1 MSLTLSLSE
10 CQLSLCWKGAPA
22 PGPAGVSLC
31 SFPTNPIIPGKG
43 GVGTVAAGR
52 GGGGT
57 YCSALVG
64 HFPGCPYMGV
74 ELPGQSPMRSDF
86 SWTEPV
92 LYFEC
97 LLDLLAGSPAA

>member
-52 GGGGT
+52 GE
-57 YCSALVG
+57 VG
-64 HFPGCPYMGV
+64 HV
-74 ELPGQSPMRSDF
+74 
-86 SWTEPV
+86 V
-92 LYFEC
+92 LRW
-97 LLDLLAGSPAA
+97 LDISQAVLAWGWSFLGRAP